1 MRDSIPISELNSLSQ
16 MTINSFTYLESLIG
30 ISFLD
35 KKAAIEMDITKWVA
49 SASYAISFTMS
60 LR

>member
-49 SASYAISFTMS
+49 RASYAISFTMS